1 MSKIYLIS
9 GGERHALEHI
19 GEGAALTE
27 ALSGEQTLRFTV
39 LPEDLK
45 FLTEGIPLLTDSEEK
60 ILTNDDL
67 VIYASSLAQ
76 FHGAALV
83 EFEGQYYDIA
93 SVRLSGNNLAAFAEV
108 STEHVTYRLNRPAYN
123 VESLN
128 LGGTYAQVLARVLA
142 GTDFTPGTTPEGTID
157 TTVIEGVSRREAL
170 NTVAELMGG
179 ELDFDGWTVN
189 VVAHR
194 GSTERV
200 DLMATGNISA
210 VEVDENLVTGET
222 AYRVG
227 LIQRGSL
234 SVGDEVKIIFRP
246 FGLDAETRIIEMTR
260 NPYKDTECTIT
271 VGAHIPEI
279 TDTFVDV
286 TRKVLYK
293 SEADIVISKY
303 INSAEGKAEL
313 EAALTGS
320 FVSQSQLED
329 YPTFSQLDTEIGQY
343 IDGQEGTAKIISAAS
358 GTYQTIAGMSDYA
371 TTQAVSTAITQ
382 AVNPVAAQIDMTAAY
397 GSGTIGSEVRALLQ
411 LVANP
416 DSSQIMLKASK
427 ITLDGDLHVQ
437 KVFYYD
443 GSNYYLMLTGQMES
457 EATITHVGPK
467 DIDPNETGVQIAQ
480 RTFIYGTQ
488 IIFGIGSRNLLTD
501 NDSLLIIPST
511 HRIVPNA
518 DEVWTLGTN
527 SSIFSAVFSRYY
539 YFHDGTYLY
548 TAAGGTRLYWHD
560 SNDDDRRIF

>member
-1 MSKIYLIS
+1 MSKIYLNS

-45 FLTEGIPLLTDSEEK
+45 FLTEGIPLLENNDEP

-67 VIYASSLAQ
+67 VIYASSLAK
-76 FHGAALV
+76 FYGAALV

-93 SVRLSGNNLAAFAEV
+93 SVRLSGNHLAAFAEV
-108 STEHVTYRLNRPAYN
+108 STEHVTYRLNRPEYN
-123 VESLN
+123 IQSLN
-128 LGGTYAQVLARVLA
+128 LGGTYAQVLARILD
-142 GTDFTPGTTPEGTID
+142 GTDFTPGTTPTGTIE
-157 TTVIEGVSRREAL
+157 TTVIEGVTRREAL

-194 GSTERV
+194 GSTQRV

-234 SVGDEVKIIFRP
+234 AVGDEVKIVFRP

-293 SEADIVISKY
+293 SEADIVIRKY
-303 INSAEGKAEL
+303 INSAEGTAEL
-313 EAALTGS
+313 ESVLTGT
-320 FVSQSQLED
+320 FVSQSQLDD
-329 YPTFSQLDTEIGQY
+329 YPTFSELDASFGQY
-343 IDGQEGTAKIISAAS
+343 IDGQTGQAKIISAVS

-371 TTQAVSTAITQ
+371 TTQSVSTSISQAVSQ
-382 AVNPVAAQIDMTAAY
+382 LEGEIDLTAAY

-427 ITLDGDLHVQ
+427 IVMDGDLYIQRV
-437 KVFYYD
+437 YYYEN
-443 GSNYYLMLTGQMES
+443 SQYYTILTAEIQNNN
-457 EATITHVGPK
+457 TITHVGPK
-467 DIDPNETGVQIAQ
+467 DLSSNEWAQ
-480 RTFIYGTQ
+480 LTILYGSQVFSMKGNVNNYNNALVLDNVGFDIHPYTDGKWDLGHTDYA
-488 IIFGIGSRNLLTD
+488 FKRAYLTD
-501 NDSLLIIPST
+501 EMNIWDSSN
-511 HRIVPNA
+511 HG
-518 DEVWTLGTN
+518 WGTLCVYQGHL
-527 SSIFSAVFSRYY
+527 RWY
-539 YFHDGTYLY
+539 DGSGGY
-548 TAAGGTRLYWHD
+548 TDLT
-560 SNDDDRRIF
+560 